1 MRPRSRTLAAWLA
14 VLGGALGA
22 HRFYLHGLRDPL
34 GWLFVPPTLAG
45 LVGAWRLQ
53 NLGQDDR
60 YAWALL
66 PLLGLTIAAAMLAA
80 IVIALTS
87 EERWAL
93 RFGQPP
99 RRAGWA
105 AVIAAIVALLIGA
118 TALMSALAYGIERF
132 FEWQLKPAQTASA
145 PAPPQV
151 SSHRPT

>member
-22 HRFYLHGLRDPL
+22 HRFYLHGLRDRL

-60 YAWALL
+60 FAWVLL
-66 PLLGLTIAAAMLAA
+66 PLLGLTIAAAMLAG
-80 IVIALTS
+80 IVIALTP
-87 EERWAL
+87 EERWAV

-99 RRAGWA
+99 RRAGWG
-105 AVIAAIVALLIGA
+105 AV
-118 TALMSALAYGIERF
+118 
-132 FEWQLKPAQTASA
+132 
-145 PAPPQV
+145 
-151 SSHRPT
+151 